1 MSQIVF
7 GPLITPAGAP
17 ISSFK
22 RCKSF
27 DSAKNNVAVAVLKT
41 SHRKKCRIVVRQCR
55 CCQSIRRLFE

>member
-17 ISSFK
+17 NSSLK

-27 DSAKNNVAVAVLKT
+27 DSAKDNVAVAVLKT
-41 SHRKKCRIVVRQCR
+41 SHRKKVVV
-55 CCQSIRRLFE
+55 SS